1 MSGSG
6 SGGYYIPPYRR
17 SEDLVCSKI
26 NIDTVLV
33 EPKDIIGKLTVGDV
47 LAVRIF
53 DDMLL
58 AYYGE
63 KIVGAIEIPEQ
74 QVLVRCI
81 KSGTVYIAT
90 ILSIVGEICKVKIT
104 PLQ

>member
-1 MSGSG
+1 MSRNSLKNRVDA
-6 SGGYYIPPYRR
+6 I
-17 SEDLVCSKI
+17 LV
-26 NIDTVLV
+26 VY
-33 EPKDIIGKLTVGDV
+33 
-47 LAVRIF
+47 

-63 KIVGAIEIPEQ
+63 VIVGAIEIPEKN
-74 QVLVRCI
+74 VLIRCI

-90 ILSIVGEICKVKIT
+90 ILSIVGEKCKVKIT

>member
-6 SGGYYIPPYRR
+6 SGGYFIPPFRK
-17 SEDLVCSKI
+17 SEDLICSKI

-33 EPKDIIGKLTVGDV
+33 DPRAIIGNLHVDDILSVKFV
-47 LAVRIF
+47 

-63 KIVGAIEIPEQ
+63 VIVGAIEIPEKN
-74 QVLVRCI
+74 VLIRCI

-90 ILSIVGEICKVKIT
+90 ILSIEGKICKVKIT

>member
-6 SGGYYIPPYRR
+6 SGGYFIPPFRK
-17 SEDLVCSKI
+17 SEDLACSKI
-26 NIDTVLV
+26 NIDTTLV
-33 EPKDIIGKLTVGDV
+33 DPQGIIGNLHVGDILV
-47 LAVRIF
+47 VRLV

-58 AYYGE
+58 TYYGE
-63 KIVGAIEIPEQ
+63 EIVGTIEILEQ
-74 QVLVRCI
+74 DVLVRCI

-90 ILSIVGEICKVKIT
+90 ILSIEGEICKVKIT

>member
-6 SGGYYIPPYRR
+6 SGGYFIPPFRK
-17 SEDLVCSKI
+17 SEDLICSKI

-33 EPKDIIGKLTVGDV
+33 DPQDIIGNLHVDDILSVKFV
-47 LAVRIF
+47 

-63 KIVGAIEIPEQ
+63 VIVGAIEIPEKN
-74 QVLVRCI
+74 VLIRCI

-90 ILSIVGEICKVKIT
+90 ILSIVGEKCKVKIT

>member
-6 SGGYYIPPYRR
+6 SGGYFIPPFRK
-17 SEDLVCSKI
+17 SEDLICSKI

-33 EPKDIIGKLTVGDV
+33 DPQDIIGNLHVDDILSVKFV
-47 LAVRIF
+47 

-63 KIVGAIEIPEQ
+63 VIVGAIEIPEKNI
-74 QVLVRCI
+74 LIRCI

-90 ILSIVGEICKVKIT
+90 ILSIVGEKCKVKIT

>member
-17 SEDLVCSKI
+17 SEDPVCSKI

-33 EPKDIIGKLTVGDV
+33 DPQGVIDNLAVGDI
-47 LAVRIF
+47 LAVKLV

-58 AYYGE
+58 ACYGTE
-63 KIVGAIEIPEQ
+63 IEGAIEIPEQ
-74 QVLVRCI
+74 SVLIRCI
-81 KSGTVYIAT
+81 KSGTVYMAT
-90 ILSIVGEICKVKIT
+90 ILSIEGKICKVKIT